1 MRSLLSAAVSGL
13 AVSFAFS
20 FAFPSPSPAAPVLV
34 MDAASGAVLY
44 QEEATQPWYPASL
57 TKLMTVYVALKAVQ
71 EGRLTLDTPLVVS
84 EYANSMSPSK
94 MGFRPGTE
102 VTLDNALKMLMVKS
116 ANDLA
121 VTIAEGVSGSVE
133 AFADEMNAAAASIGM
148 HESRFFNPNGLPDSR
163 QVTSARDMALL
174 GRALY
179 QQFPEQSDLFSIY
192 AFRLGS
198 RFSRNHNPLLGA
210 YPGTEGM
217 KTGFTCS
224 AGFNIVAAARRG
236 NRRLITVIMGAPSSG
251 ARTAMATALF
261 DRGFASTSPIGS
273 VATLNGF
280 TSSEPPDMHDKA
292 CYGRARATRD
302 YMAAVSRIRAG
313 VLNSVAQAE
322 TAPERTPVERAKK
335 RGKAAAAAVV
345 DAARAGLATV
355 AVFVGRA
362 PGWIGPV
369 AAARPANTP
378 VGAPSP
384 VTAYAP
390 PESKPNMLD
399 GSAPPIAASAA
410 DALPM
415 HRDAPRVTARNPA
428 KLLAKA
434 GPPEAPGRT
443 PPVNLA
449 HARHRLRTAHAAVVP
464 APTTYTRA
472 LSAHTAEQPQAV
484 RHKKVAAGKATA
496 EEGDGGLAKKPL
508 LKTKGVK

>member
-84 EYANSMSPSK
+84 PYANSMSPSK

-179 QQFPEQSDLFSIY
+179 QQFPEQSDLFNIY

-198 RFSRNHNPLLGA
+198 GFSRNHNPLLGA

-261 DRGFASTSPIGS
+261 DRGFASTSSIGS
-273 VATLNGF
+273 AATLNGF
-280 TSSEPPDMHDKA
+280 TSSEPPDMHGKA
-292 CYGRARATRD
+292 CYGRARATRE
-302 YMAAVSRIRAG
+302 YMAAVQRVGVAG
-313 VLNSVAQAE
+313 GSEQAQV
-322 TAPERTPVERAKK
+322 APERVSVVDGAKK
-335 RGKAAAAAVV
+335 KGKAAVTAVA

-355 AVFVGRA
+355 AVYVGRA

-378 VGAPSP
+378 VGTPSP
-384 VTAYAP
+384 LTAYAAETTP
-390 PESKPNMLD
+390 AMLD
-399 GSAPPIAASAA
+399 GSAPPIAASGA

-415 HRDAPRVTARNPA
+415 RRAVKPAAKPAAKVVAAREDADSDASATPKGKAWAKHANKTHHPKHVLTAGRRH
-428 KLLAKA
+428 A
-434 GPPEAPGRT
+434 GK
-443 PPVNLA
+443 
-449 HARHRLRTAHAAVVP
+449 H
-464 APTTYTRA
+464 
-472 LSAHTAEQPQAV
+472 
-484 RHKKVAAGKATA
+484 KVAAAKPLA
-496 EEGDGGLAKKPL
+496 EGDGGGKAAAPAHS
-508 LKTKGVK
+508 GRRPEGE